1 MAHSNSQL
9 ATEFECLLLTKKV
22 VPNSSV
28 AVSQLLVAWYFVFQ
42 FYFFDVNQVSCSRV
56 IQKKIK
62 RLLRGKCGNCGNK
75 PCNAPVW
82 QQSRIYCYEI
92 PIKCLGKQCE

>member
-28 AVSQLLVAWYFVFQ
+28 AVSQLLVAWYFVFR
-42 FYFFDVNQVSCSRV
+42 FYFLRKSSFMFSCYPEKD
-56 IQKKIK
+56 KKIIK
-62 RLLRGKCGNCGNK
+62 RKMWKL
-75 PCNAPVW
+75 W
-82 QQSRIYCYEI
+82 QQA
-92 PIKCLGKQCE
+92 L

>member
-9 ATEFECLLLTKKV
+9 ATELECLLLTKKV

-42 FYFFDVNQVSCSRV
+42 FYF
-56 IQKKIK
+56 
-62 RLLRGKCGNCGNK
+62 LT
-75 PCNAPVW
+75 
-82 QQSRIYCYEI
+82 
-92 PIKCLGKQCE
+92 